1 MTVVETYQPL
11 NVARLIA
18 QLEWLAPSEWSLP
31 EEDDDEPGDRKRKT
45 PTQES
50 AARAQLAALR
60 RGLGK
65 EPGEAPEVLPV
76 IFPMLD
82 GRRLDRRDQ
91 KIAFLI
97 ASLFASYPR
106 PYRARDLPEF
116 RENLGGSLRELQ
128 LSADR
133 DDVDSAELT
142 PATTAAESER
152 SGPTP
157 IERRLI
163 SLLDSRFDDLSEQ
176 LRGLVK
182 LLAAKEIPLDW
193 AQLTRNLGYWDH
205 PDHYVQI
212 RWAEAFWS
220 EDRPTRATEDAEP
233 GSSDQQE

>member
-1 MTVVETYQPL
+1 MTTNRATANARRPL
-11 NVARLIA
+11 
-18 QLEWLAPSEWSLP
+18 
-31 EEDDDEPGDRKRKT
+31 
-45 PTQES
+45 QES

-65 EPGEAPEVLPV
+65 EPGEAPEMLPV

-106 PYRARDLPEF
+106 PYPRSETYPNS
-116 RENLGGSLRELQ
+116 REPSAVHCGSFSCPPIATSERTT
-128 LSADR
+128 SP
-133 DDVDSAELT
+133 T
-142 PATTAAESER
+142 PATAAEDSR
-152 SGPTP
+152 TGPTP

-163 SLLDSRFDDLSEQ
+163 SLLDRRFDDLSEQ

-182 LLAAKEIPLDW
+182 LLAAKEIPVDW
-193 AQLTRNLGYWDH
+193 AQLTRDLSYWDH
-205 PDHYVQI
+205 PARLVQI

-220 EDRPTRATEDAEP
+220 EVSPLARQRRLNPAIADEQSNEAGPP
-233 GSSDQQE
+233 